1 MKKLDWY
8 ILKKFLVTFFFCLF
22 LFTTI
27 AVAVDT
33 SEKTDNFVSSGLST
47 IELIEQYYAGFI
59 PYIWGLLFPIFVFIA
74 VIFFTSRLAMGSEI
88 VAILASGVSYNR
100 ILRPYLIGGLFF
112 GLLLWF
118 GNHTFIP
125 RGNIIRSKYHNT
137 YLDDNNILRNRN
149 YSGCYNCY
157 YMRADTNT
165 FVGLRDFN
173 QVTKIGYGFFLQKIQ
188 GVKVI
193 YNLRG
198 DLIRWDSVIHKWQ
211 LLNALERI
219 VDSMGETVRKHDSLI
234 IDFNVKPEELRKDEY
249 LKDKLTTPELNA
261 YIKQEEM
268 RGTEGLNALK
278 VEYYRRT
285 ATPFAVLLLT
295 MIGAVIATRRIRGG
309 GGLHLAIGIAIAAVY
324 ILFDRFSTVFSI
336 KGNFPPMIAAWLPN
350 FVFTFVA
357 WGLYRLAPK

>member
-22 LFTTI
+22 LFTAI

-47 IELIEQYYAGFI
+47 IELIQQYYAGFI
-59 PYIWGLLFPIFVFIA
+59 PWIWGLLFPIFVFIA
-74 VIFFTSRLAMGSEI
+74 VIFFTSRMAMGSEL

-100 ILRPYLIGGLFF
+100 ILRPYMIGGIFF
-112 GLLLWF
+112 GLLLWL

-125 RGNIIRSKYHNT
+125 RANTIRSKYHTT
-137 YLDDNNILRNRN
+137 YLDKDNPLRNPSF
-149 YSGCYNCY
+149 SGCYNCY

-165 FVGLRDFN
+165 FVGFKDFN
-173 QVTKIGYGFFLQKIQ
+173 SDTKTGYGFFLQKIE

-198 DLIRWDSVIHKWQ
+198 DLIRWDTALYKWQ
-211 LLNALERI
+211 LVNAVERI
-219 VDSMGETVRKHDSLI
+219 VDSMGEKVQLYDSLF
-234 IDFNVKPEELRKDEY
+234 IDLNIKPEELRKDEY
-249 LKDKLTTPELNA
+249 LKDKLTTAELHA
-261 YIKQEEM
+261 FIQKEEM
-268 RGTEGLNALK
+268 RGTEGLNTLK

-295 MIGAVIATRRIRGG
+295 IIGAVISSRRTRGG
-309 GGLHLAIGIAIAAVY
+309 SGLHLAIGIAIAAVF

-336 KGNFPPMIAAWLPN
+336 KGNFHPMMAAWLPN
-350 FVFTFVA
+350 IVFTFVA
-357 WGLYRLAPK
+357 WVFYRLAPK